1 MSNRKSP
8 SPSPE
13 WGIFCFLPP
22 SSLFPVSCVCPVLA
36 GIPAITSSLFLSVFL
51 SIYLRPFFRPFL
63 RPFLRHCMPASFVC
77 SFRRIISGFF
87 RLVSGFF
94 RLISVL
100 CLLRRMSSRVSLSLS
115 FFFAV
120 YLRCYSFFCCLS
132 AIFSIYMYFLY
143 FFSFLFAHIKN
154 SSYLCTVFLKGLT

>member
-13 WGIFCFLPP
+13 WGIFCFLCMSCFRRYSGDPP
-22 SSLFPVSCVCPVLA
+22 LR
-36 GIPAITSSLFLSVFL
+36 LS
-51 SIYLRPFFRPFL
+51 L
-63 RPFLRHCMPASFVC
+63 RPFLRHCMPAFFVC
-77 SFRRIISGFF
+77 PFRRIVSGFF

-94 RLISVL
+94 RLVSVL
-100 CLLRRMSSRVSLSLS
+100 CLLRRMSSRASLSLS

-143 FFSFLFAHIKN
+143 FSTFLFAYIKN
-154 SSYLCTVFLKGLT
+154 Y